1 MKIYDAVFFWF
12 GGVLTETVAELTAGE
27 LKPDARG
34 HEALSTR
41 QRIRELAERL
51 SLGGI
56 AAADY
61 CEKTIA
67 LSEADVEA
75 SELSNRIIESAS
87 LRQPI
92 VELIERLP
100 ASYERWLIVD
110 CPVKWYQAMS
120 ERWSIHSLF
129 SEERTVVTSEL
140 KLSRMVP
147 EIFYHLPSVAGRA
160 MDECITVDACS
171 ARAVQSM
178 KHGLASIIYVYPE
191 RLRLELALQG
201 MWQTEADVMHPTSS
215 ERVEI

>member
-12 GGVLTETVAELTAGE
+12 GGVLTETVSELTAGE
-27 LKPDARG
+27 LIPDAKG
-34 HEALSTR
+34 HQALKNR
-41 QRIRELAERL
+41 QRIRELAEEL
-51 SLGGI
+51 SLGRI
-56 AAADY
+56 AASKY
-61 CEKTIA
+61 CEQTIA
-67 LSEADVEA
+67 LCEA
-75 SELSNRIIESAS
+75 SLGPSELNRGIIESAS

-92 VELIERLP
+92 VELIERMP
-100 ASYERWLIVD
+100 ASYERWLIID
-110 CPVKWYQAMS
+110 CPVDWYQALS
-120 ERWSIHSLF
+120 ERWKIRSLF
-129 SEERTVVTSEL
+129 SEEWTVVTSEL

-147 EIFYHLPSVAGRA
+147 EIFYHLPAIAGRS

-178 KHGLASIIYVYPE
+178 EHGLASIIYVYPE